1 MRKLWKTVK
10 ENIILQLTVIVLV
23 IIAVFFFLLIQNMNY
38 FRKIEQENARNL
50 SNLVLTQ
57 AGHSLNSY
65 YDNLGSI
72 SESFGYSQAVLDY
85 FSEKPLERITDIEN
99 IKSAFGN
106 TILLNRHLDSVLL
119 YDNNMNC
126 IGALGNHYYLPE
138 RMKVLRAVEEFSA
151 DYYNKDSKNLCYAFY
166 LPVYKL
172 QSDEYME
179 QLGMCVF
186 FLDSGALDDA
196 IGNSLSAVGSA
207 IELQDTAGRHLAFSA
222 TSDLTAVDSIDKLT
236 TDKGFYATHGSWMK
250 NSWRI
255 TVAISVEAN
264 SSEEQRYQRMLNY
277 TLWIFVFMLAL
288 LVFYAYVKLARPIHT
303 IGSFLEKVISE
314 PGKRLSMKRED
325 DIGIVADK
333 LDLLLDENQKVIY
346 EIRKSKILL
355 YEVELSR
362 QKMKLLAYRNQIN
375 PHFLYNTFAC
385 ISGMA
390 LANDQ
395 DDIAEITM
403 ALSDIF
409 RYAVKGGNIVCVEDE
424 IRHMER
430 YKKIIEYRFTGKIS
444 VEISAEKETY
454 PVPLIKL
461 ILQPLVENAVFHGLE
476 QKMEKGSVKI
486 NVSMQAARLVLAVTD
501 DGCGIETDKLAQL
514 KESYEQ
520 QVYEQG
526 KAARVPEYMKPVNN
540 VEGTGR
546 DIVTAGE
553 SSTKQGIGIANII
566 QRLKL
571 FYEADYTFTINSR
584 KDVGT
589 SIVITVPDHV
599 REGITGD

>member
-1 MRKLWKTVK
+1 MMRLGKAIK
-10 ENIILQLTVIVLV
+10 ENIILQLTIIVLT
-23 IIAVFFFLLIQNMNY
+23 IIAAFIFLLFQNLNY
-38 FRKIEQENARNL
+38 FRKIEHENARNL

-57 AGHSLNSY
+57 AGHSLNSC
-65 YDNLGSI
+65 YDNLESI
-72 SESFGYSQAVLDY
+72 AESFGYSPAVLDY
-85 FSEKPLERITDIEN
+85 FSDKPMERVEN
-99 IKSAFGN
+99 IEDIKGAFAN

-119 YDNNMNC
+119 YDNDMNC
-126 IGALGNHYYLPE
+126 IGALGNQYYLPD
-138 RMKVLRAVEEFSA
+138 RMKVLRTVEEFSA
-151 DYYNKDSKNLCYAFY
+151 DYYNRENHDLCYAFY

-172 QSDEYME
+172 QSDKYME

-207 IELQDTAGRHLAFSA
+207 IELQDTDGRHLAFKA
-222 TSDLTAVDSIDKLT
+222 TDDLTSVWSIDGLL
-236 TDKGFYATHGSWMK
+236 DNEGFYSTHGSWMK

-264 SSEEQRYQRMLNY
+264 SSEEQRYQRMMNII
-277 TLWIFVFMLAL
+277 LWVFILMLAV
-288 LVFYAYVKLARPIHT
+288 LVSYTYVKLARPIHM
-303 IGSFLEKVISE
+303 IGSFLEEVRSD
-314 PGKRLSMKRED
+314 PGKRLSIKRDD

-333 LDLLLDENQKVIY
+333 LDMLLDENQKVIH
-346 EIRKSKILL
+346 EIRESKILL

-430 YKKIIEYRFTGKIS
+430 YKKIIEYRFMGKIS
-444 VEISAEKETY
+444 IEISAEKETY
-454 PVPLIKL
+454 QIPVIKL

-476 QKMEKGSVKI
+476 QKMDQGSVKI
-486 NVSMQAARLVLAVTD
+486 SVSMQTGRLVFEVTD
-501 DGCGIETDKLAQL
+501 DGCGIAEAELAEL
-514 KESYEQ
+514 KESYEK
-520 QVYEQG
+520 QVYEQNTN
-526 KAARVPEYMKPVNN
+526 ARVPEYMKPVNS
-540 VEGTGR
+540 VEGSGRNIAVAQENTGR
-546 DIVTAGE
+546 H
-553 SSTKQGIGIANII
+553 GIGLANII

-571 FYEADYTFTINSR
+571 FYESDYTFTINSR
-584 KDVGT
+584 ENVGT

-599 REGITGD
+599 REGIAGD